1 MKCEKTFQ
9 EVYRNQCVK
18 IIVGFTG
25 IAVCNRL
32 LWEGFEAALRMLIA
46 VNGAEEF

>member
-18 IIVGFTG
+18 AIVGFTG
-25 IAVCNRL
+25 IAVCNIL
-32 LWEGFEAALRMLIA
+32 LWERFKAALGMLIV
-46 VNGAEEF
+46 VNGVEEF